1 MDISPMHIL
10 LLLLIILIL
19 FGGKKIPE
27 VMRGLGQGVKEF
39 KEGMKTHEEQPQP
52 QPQVHAQAP
61 ASPATAS
68 QPAEEKK

>member
-39 KEGMKTHEEQPQP
+39 KEGMRSEEQPQP
-52 QPQVHAQAP
+52 QPQAQAP
-61 ASPATAS
+61 VNPAPTQSA
-68 QPAEEKK
+68 QEKK

>member
-10 LLLLIILIL
+10 LLLLIILVL

-39 KEGMKTHEEQPQP
+39 KEGMRNTDAPPPPAQPP
-52 QPQVHAQAP
+52 AQNQ
-61 ASPATAS
+61 AT
-68 QPAEEKK
+68 EEKK

>member
-39 KEGMKTHEEQPQP
+39 KEGMKNEEHPQP
-52 QPQVHAQAP
+52 QPQAQAP
-61 ASPATAS
+61 VNPAPT
-68 QPAEEKK
+68 QTAEEKK

>member
-39 KEGMKTHEEQPQP
+39 KEGMRNEEP
-52 QPQVHAQAP
+52 VHQQAQAQAP
-61 ASPATAS
+61 ANPAPTAS
-68 QPAEEKK
+68 QPAQEKK